1 MLNRY
6 PLWKYLLIVA
16 VLALGLIYAMPNLYP
31 DDPAI
36 QISGASSTLEIQ
48 QPDLDRIEQALA
60 AANLPTK
67 GTELGANGRSGLVRL
82 VNRAD
87 QLKAQDVVRD
97 ALGRDYVVAQN
108 LAPTTPEW
116 LSNIGAGPMTLGLD
130 LSGGVHFLLQ
140 VDMDKAI
147 ESRVNVYQ
155 SEIRGLMRTEGLRY
169 RSLPTQGNTLQF
181 GFADEEQRSEAR
193 RLIARQYNQF
203 ALETAERQ
211 EQYVLQLT
219 LTEAEIA
226 SIRDYAVT
234 QNLTTVRNRVNELG
248 VAEPLVQRQGAD
260 RIVVELPG
268 VQDTAEAKRVLG
280 KTANLEFRLAAEPD
294 APRATTESFPFRS
307 SEGRVADVERSI
319 IITGD
324 QVTDAQ
330 ANYDENGR
338 PQVNINLDSHGGE
351 LMNRATRSNI
361 GRGMAVLFIEQRQ
374 ISRTVTEEVDGVM
387 QEVEVPAFVEEK
399 SIISLATIQSALGN
413 QFRITGLD
421 SPAESSELALLL
433 RAGGLAAPMHFV
445 EERTIGPSLGA
456 ENIAKGVTATQVGF
470 IAVLVFM
477 IIIYRAFGVFA
488 SIALSF
494 NLVLL
499 IALMSMLGATLTLP
513 GIAGIVLTLGM
524 AVDAN
529 VLIFSRIKEEIFN
542 GMSPQRAVHEGFDKA
557 FSAII
562 DGNLTTLLVGVI
574 LFAMGSGPIKGF
586 AVTLSLGI
594 ITSMFSAIMV
604 TRAMVNLAVG
614 GRDVKKLWL

>member
-6 PLWKYLLIVA
+6 PLWKYLLIVT
-16 VLALGLIYAMPNLYP
+16 VLALGVIYALPNLYP

-36 QISGASSTLEIQ
+36 QISGASSTQVIDQ
-48 QPDLDRIEQALA
+48 ADLDRIEQALA

-82 VNRAD
+82 VNRSD

-97 ALGRDYVVAQN
+97 ALGARYVVAQN
-108 LAPTTPEW
+108 LAQTTPDW
-116 LSNIGAGPMTLGLD
+116 LSAIGAGPMTLGLD

-155 SEIRGLMRTEGLRY
+155 SELRGLMRTEGIRY

-181 GFADEEQRSEAR
+181 GFADEDQRSEAR
-193 RLIARQYNQF
+193 RLIAGKYNQF
-203 ALETAERQ
+203 VTANAELKDQ
-211 EQYVLQLT
+211 AVLQLT
-219 LTEAEIA
+219 LSEAEVA
-226 SIRDYAVT
+226 AIRDYAVQ

-248 VAEPLVQRQGAD
+248 VAEPLVQRQGAN

-294 APRATTESFPFRS
+294 APRATTESFAFRS
-307 SEGRVADVERSI
+307 AEGRTADVERSI

-324 QVTDAQ
+324 QVTDARS
-330 ANYDENGR
+330 NYDENGR

-374 ISRTVTEEVDGVM
+374 VNRKVMQEVDGVM
-387 QEVEVPAFVEEK
+387 QEVEIPAFVEEK

-421 SPAESSELALLL
+421 SPAEASELALLL

-470 IAVLVFM
+470 VLVLVFM
-477 IIIYRAFGVFA
+477 VLVYRAFGVFA
-488 SIALSF
+488 GIALSF

-499 IALMSMLGATLTLP
+499 LALMSMLGATLTLP

-529 VLIFSRIKEEIFN
+529 VLIFSRIKEEIAN

-557 FSAII
+557 FSAIV

-594 ITSMFSAIMV
+594 VTSMFSAILV
-604 TRAMVNLAVG
+604 TRALVNLTVG
-614 GRDVKKLWL
+614 GRDIKKLWL

>member
-6 PLWKYLLIVA
+6 PLWKYLLIVT
-16 VLALGLIYAMPNLYP
+16 VLALGVIYALPNLYP

-36 QISGASSTLEIQ
+36 QISGASSTQVIDQ
-48 QPDLDRIEQALA
+48 ADLDRIEQALA

-82 VNRAD
+82 VNRSD

-97 ALGRDYVVAQN
+97 ALGARYVVAQN
-108 LAPTTPEW
+108 LAQTTPDW
-116 LSNIGAGPMTLGLD
+116 LSAIGAGPMTLGLD

-155 SEIRGLMRTEGLRY
+155 SELRGLMRSEGIRY

-181 GFADEEQRSEAR
+181 GFADEDQRSEAR
-193 RLIARQYNQF
+193 RLIAGKYNQF
-203 ALETAERQ
+203 VTANAELKDQ
-211 EQYVLQLT
+211 AVLQLT
-219 LTEAEIA
+219 LSEAEVA
-226 SIRDYAVT
+226 AIRDYAVQ

-248 VAEPLVQRQGAD
+248 VAEPLVQRQGAN

-294 APRATTESFPFRS
+294 APRATTESFAFRS
-307 SEGRVADVERSI
+307 AEGRTADVDRSI

-324 QVTDAQ
+324 QVTDARS
-330 ANYDENGR
+330 NYDENGR

-374 ISRTVTEEVDGVM
+374 VNRKVMQEVDGVM
-387 QEVEVPAFVEEK
+387 QEVEIPAFVEEK

-421 SPAESSELALLL
+421 SPAEASELALLL

-470 IAVLVFM
+470 ALVLVFM
-477 IIIYRAFGVFA
+477 VLVYRAFGVFA
-488 SIALSF
+488 GIALSF

-499 IALMSMLGATLTLP
+499 LALMSMLGATLTLP

-529 VLIFSRIKEEIFN
+529 VLIFSRIKEEIAN

-557 FSAII
+557 FSAIV

-594 ITSMFSAIMV
+594 MTSMFSAIMV
-604 TRAMVNLAVG
+604 TRALVNLTVG
-614 GRDVKKLWL
+614 GRDIKKLWL